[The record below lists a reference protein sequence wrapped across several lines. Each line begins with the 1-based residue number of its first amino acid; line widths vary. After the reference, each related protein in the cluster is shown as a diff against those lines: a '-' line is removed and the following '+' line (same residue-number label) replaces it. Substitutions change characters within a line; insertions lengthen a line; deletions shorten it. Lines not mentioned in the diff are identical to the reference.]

1 VSFNQYEKSVEDSR
15 PVELITLT
23 VGGDVTRICSAE
35 DDITVGGVTYTAHP
49 LERDDLKVEDGERN
63 ALKLTVSADLA
74 FVANYVSNVP
84 AAEATVQIYRLQR
97 ADGTEEVVSLYRGY
111 VSNVKFTQAGR
122 VAELAINPMRKMAK
136 RPAPRCKYSGQCNN
150 VLYDDLC
157 GVTAGDPSYTH
168 STGTVS
174 SITGFVYE
182 VSGAAAF
189 GDGFFAGGTL
199 ENAAGGEARMVIAHT
214 GNNLTVT
221 LPLETVAVGDL
232 VTVRAGC
239 GHTVTDCHS
248 KFNNLANFGGFPFVP
263 SNNPF
268 TDGIEP
274 RNC

>member
-1 VSFNQYEKSVEDSR
+1 MSFNQYEKAAESSR
-15 PVELITLT
+15 PVELIELSI
-23 VGGDVTRICSAE
+23 GGTVTRICSAE

-63 ALKLTVSADLA
+63 ALKLTVTTDLA
-74 FVANYVSNVP
+74 FVGNYVSNVP
-84 AAEATVQIYRLQR
+84 AAEATVHIYRLQR
-97 ADGTEEVVSLYRGY
+97 GDTSDVVSLYRGY
-111 VSNVKFTQAGR
+111 VSNIVFKDAGR
-122 VAELAINPMRKMAK
+122 LAELAINPMRKRAK

-157 GVTAGDPSYTH
+157 GVVAGDPAYTH
-168 STGTVS
+168 TSGTVQ
-174 SITGFVYE
+174 SITGYVYE

-199 ENAAGGEARMVIAHT
+199 ETAAGGDARMVIAHT
-214 GNNLTVT
+214 GNSLTVT
-221 LPLETVAVGDL
+221 LPLESLAVGDL
-232 VTVRAGC
+232 ATVRAGC
-239 GHTVTDCHS
+239 GHTVTDCQN
-248 KFNNLANFGGFPFVP
+248 KFNNLANYGGFPFVP